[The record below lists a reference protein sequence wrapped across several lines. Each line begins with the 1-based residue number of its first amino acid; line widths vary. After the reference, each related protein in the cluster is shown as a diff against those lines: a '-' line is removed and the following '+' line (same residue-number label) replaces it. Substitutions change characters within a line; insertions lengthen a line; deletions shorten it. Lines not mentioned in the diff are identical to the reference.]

1 MNVRPDTAARVAG
14 ERMWPAPGPTFSQTE
29 RMGSLLVVTGPPGA
43 GKSTVA
49 GQLANQSSASV
60 LVRGDDFFGFLA
72 AGAIDP
78 WLPESQSQNEIV
90 TEAAARATGRFAE
103 DYETI
108 YDGVIGPW
116 VLPAFASACSLNT
129 LDYLVI
135 LPQVDVCVS
144 RVATRAGHGFTDE
157 AATRKM
163 HAEFRKATVDSRHVL
178 DSDGLRLEETLEA
191 ISSARKSGQLRYD
204 VGT

>member
-1 MNVRPDTAARVAG
+1 MSADTATRVEN
-14 ERMWPAPGPTFSQTE
+14 ERMWPASGPALSQTE
-29 RMGSLLVVTGPPGA
+29 GMGSLLVVTGPPGA

-49 GQLANQSSASV
+49 VELANQCSASV
-60 LVRGDDFFGFLA
+60 LVHGDDFFGFLA

-78 WLPESQSQNEIV
+78 WFPESQSQNEIV

-103 DYETI
+103 DYETV

-116 VLPAFASACSLNT
+116 LLPAFASACNLNT

-135 LPQVDVCVS
+135 LPPVDVCVS
-144 RVATRAGHGFTDE
+144 RVSTRTGHGFTDE

-163 HAEFRKATVDSRHVL
+163 HAEFRQATVDSRHVL
-178 DSDGLRLEETLEA
+178 DSDGLRLEQTLEA